1 MNCFVTGSKGER
13 GARTVCFWNN
23 SECAILIWT
32 QIGTTKQLGTKNK
45 PVMYFL
51 KFSKLTPHGEV
62 KGQNF
67 T

>member
-23 SECAILIWT
+23 SECVIPIWIK
-32 QIGTTKQLGTKNK
+32 IGTTKQLDTKNK
-45 PVMYFL
+45 PVLMYFL
-51 KFSKLTPHGEV
+51 KILKIDPTRR
-62 KGQNF
+62 GQNF